1 MKLCPFS
8 SREEVIWAAGLFEGE
23 GWISVQKFSP
33 CMGIQMTEKET
44 LERFAKAVGGGPIY
58 YRKPKVYKYE
68 IIHTRKEQ
76 WAWRVTGFENVQAV
90 ISYLWN
96 WLGPRRRLRAKEV
109 LVFAKLGKAKPG
121 MPKGY
126 KISGWNNVGTCYG
139 MHAEIH
145 CLLRANRKR
154 LPGSTLYV
162 ASQRQR
168 NLKPVT
174 SKPCLECAAAIR
186 WAKIGKVLWRAGDER
201 WIEETYA

>member
-126 KISGWNNVGTCYG
+126 KIREREHG
-139 MHAEIH
+139 EIQRFWRG
-145 CLLRANRKR
+145 CKCDLCRE
-154 LPGSTLYV
+154 
-162 ASQRQR
+162 ASRVYAR
-168 NLKPVT
+168 RIK
-174 SKPCLECAAAIR
+174 
-186 WAKIGKVLWRAGDER
+186 AKIPKINREYHKHPD
-201 WIEETYA
+201 

>member
-1 MKLCPFS
+1 MKLPADPRDLAVDLLPRSIC
-8 SREEVIWAAGLFEGE
+8 
-23 GWISVQKFSP
+23 SVQVAAVLTDKH
-33 CMGIQMTEKET
+33 GI
-44 LERFAKAVGGGPIY
+44 Y
-58 YRKPKVYKYE
+58 S
-68 IIHTRKEQ
+68 
-76 WAWRVTGFENVQAV
+76 W
-90 ISYLWN
+90 
-96 WLGPRRRLRAKEV
+96 
-109 LVFAKLGKAKPG
+109 
-121 MPKGY
+121 
-126 KISGWNNVGTCYG
+126 GWNNVGTCYG